1 MRKMQTL
8 GLTILAFIAIFSVM
22 AWRTKDTQQKTYTL
36 TLTAQEVQVVYDAL
50 GELPAKTTE
59 SIRGKIAQQVT
70 SQNQTTDKK

>member
-1 MRKMQTL
+1 MQTI

-22 AWRTKDTQQKTYTL
+22 AWRTKDTQPKTYTL

-70 SQNQTTDKK
+70 SQNQTIDKK

>member
-1 MRKMQTL
+1 MQTL

>member
-1 MRKMQTL
+1 MQTL

-36 TLTAQEVQVVYDAL
+36 TLTAHEVQVVYDAL

-59 SIRGKIAQQVT
+59 TIRGKIAQQVT
-70 SQNQTTDKK
+70 SQNQQTDKK